1 MEELWQK
8 IQPQVLQYSGRI
20 AGAVLILVLGWLVLR
35 FLVGPLRKLLGRSRL
50 DPSVASFLANSARTI
65 VLVAVILALLQQ
77 LGVETTSLLTLLGAA
92 SLAVALSLQ
101 SSLANFASGLMVLS
115 FRMVRVGDL
124 IEVGE
129 VRGRVADLLPFYVVI
144 DTLDNQRITVPNT
157 LLTSGAV
164 RNNTVLPARRVSWT
178 LPVPAAADLA
188 ALKEALRARLLA
200 DPRVLKEPA
209 PLLYVQEWGLDKH
222 VLAVAAWVATPDY
235 LPVQQQLLE
244 ELGTAAGAF
253 RPPAPGRE
261 TELEK

>member
-1 MEELWQK
+1 MGDWWQSIPK
-8 IQPQVLQYSGRI
+8 EVREYSGRLV
-20 AGAVLILVLGWLVLR
+20 GAVLILLLGWIAMRLV
-35 FLVGPLRKLLGRSRL
+35 VGPLRRLLGRSRL
-50 DPSVASFLANSARTI
+50 DPSVGSFLINSVRTAI
-65 VLVAVILALLQQ
+65 LVVVLLAVLQQ
-77 LGVETTSLLTLLGAA
+77 FGMETTSLLTLLGTVG
-92 SLAVALSLQ
+92 LAVALSLQ
-101 SSLANFASGLMVLS
+101 GSLANFASGLMVLS

-164 RNNTVLPARRVSWT
+164 RNNTVLPARRANWT
-178 LPVPAAADLA
+178 LPVPAAADLG

-222 VLAVAAWVATPDY
+222 VLAVAAWAATPDY

-244 ELGTAAGAF
+244 ELGQAADAF
-253 RPPAPGRE
+253 RPPAPGP
-261 TELEK
+261 KSS

>member
-1 MEELWQK
+1 MDELWQK
-8 IQPQVLQYSGRI
+8 AQQAMVLYSGRL

-35 FLVGPLRKLLGRSRL
+35 YLLGPLRRLLGRSHL
-50 DPSVASFLANSARTI
+50 DPSMASFLANSARTI
-65 VLVAVILALLQQ
+65 ILVVVILAVLQE
-77 LGVETTSLLTLLGAA
+77 LGVATTSLLTLLGAA
-92 SLAVALSLQ
+92 GLAVALSLQ

-157 LLTSGAV
+157 LLTSGPV
-164 RNNTVLPARRVSWT
+164 RNNTFLPARRVTWT

-200 DPRVLKEPA
+200 DPRVLPEPA

-222 VLAVAAWVATPDY
+222 VLAVAAWAATPDY

-244 ELGTAAGAF
+244 ELGRAADAF
-253 RPPAPGRE
+253 RPPAAPP
-261 TELEK
+261 KPS

>member
-8 IQPQVLQYSGRI
+8 LQPQAVHYAGRI
-20 AGAVLILVLGWLVLR
+20 VGAVLILLLGWLVLR

-65 VLVAVILALLQQ
+65 ILVVVILALLQQ

-92 SLAVALSLQ
+92 GLAVALSLQ
-101 SSLANFASGLMVLS
+101 NSLANFASGLLVLS

-129 VRGRVADLLPFYVVI
+129 VRGRVADMLPFFAVV

-157 LLTSGAV
+157 LLTSGPV
-164 RNNTVLPARRVSWT
+164 RNNTLLPARRVGWT
-178 LPVPAAADLA
+178 LPVPAAVDLA
-188 ALKEALRARLLA
+188 GLKEALRARLLA

-235 LPVQQQLLE
+235 LAVQQQLLE
-244 ELGTAAGAF
+244 ELGRAAAAK
-253 RPPAPGRE
+253 PS
-261 TELEK
+261 

>member
-8 IQPQVLQYSGRI
+8 FQPQVVLYSGHV
-20 AGAVLILVLGWLVLR
+20 AGAALILVLGWLVLR
-35 FLVGPLRKLLGRSRL
+35 FLVGPLRELLGRSRL

-65 VLVAVILALLQQ
+65 ILVVVTLALLQQ
-77 LGVETTSLLTLLGAA
+77 LGVQTTSLLTLLGAA
-92 SLAVALSLQ
+92 GLAIGLALQNLLSNFFSGLSL
-101 SSLANFASGLMVLS
+101 LS

-129 VRGRVADLLPFYVVI
+129 VRGRVADMLPFFVVV

-157 LLTSGAV
+157 LLTSGPV
-164 RNNTVLPARRVSWT
+164 RNNTLLPARRVAWT

-235 LPVQQQLLE
+235 LAVQQQMLE
-244 ELGTAAGAF
+244 ELGRAAGAK
-253 RPPAPGRE
+253 PG
-261 TELEK
+261 

>member
-1 MEELWQK
+1 MDELWQK
-8 IQPQVLQYSGRI
+8 AQQTAVLYSGRV
-20 AGAVLILVLGWLVLR
+20 AGAVIILLLGWLVLR
-35 FLVGPLRKLLGRSRL
+35 YLVGPLRRLLGRSRL

-65 VLVAVILALLQQ
+65 LLVAVTLALLQQ

-92 SLAVALSLQ
+92 SLAIGLALQNLLSNFFSGLSL
-101 SSLANFASGLMVLS
+101 LS

-129 VRGRVADLLPFYVVI
+129 VRGRVADMLPFYVVV

-157 LLTSGAV
+157 LLTSGPV
-164 RNNTVLPARRVSWT
+164 RNNTFLPARRVNWA

-188 ALKEALRARLLA
+188 ALKEALWARLLA

-222 VLAVAAWVATPDY
+222 VLAVAAWAATPDY

-244 ELGTAAGAF
+244 ELGQAADAF
-253 RPPAPGRE
+253 RPPAAPA
-261 TELEK
+261 KPS